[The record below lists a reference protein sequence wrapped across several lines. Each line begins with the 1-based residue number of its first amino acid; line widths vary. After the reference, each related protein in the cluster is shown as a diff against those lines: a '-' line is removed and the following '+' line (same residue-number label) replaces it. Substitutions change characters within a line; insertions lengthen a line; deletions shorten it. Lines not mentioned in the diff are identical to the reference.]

1 MQYRDELLKEKKRN
15 RSGQKIITFYAF
27 SDMSSSSRQQCKV
40 MLLKD
45 ICLSH
50 DFASSIKSCR
60 GNFNPCKLYV
70 NKTDFFFNI
79 FLFQGTTCMS
89 SSLTPAQLEQVAWAH
104 TVVGFNIFTDGD
116 FIALLENL
124 FDHKKHFPIFR
135 HNFLY
140 VILCLLSPVLLL
152 VVTEKSVAPS
162 SLLSSL
168 NIFMC

>member
-70 NKTDFFFNI
+70 NKTDFFFQYFSLSRHHLHVIQSNSSPTRAGC
-79 FLFQGTTCMS
+79 LGPHCGGFQY
-89 SSLTPAQLEQVAWAH
+89 
-104 TVVGFNIFTDGD
+104 
-116 FIALLENL
+116 
-124 FDHKKHFPIFR
+124 
-135 HNFLY
+135 LY
-140 VILCLLSPVLLL
+140 
-152 VVTEKSVAPS
+152 
-162 SLLSSL
+162 
-168 NIFMC
+168 